1 MRLTDLLRLAFVSLV
16 GSVAN
21 CAIAGGEAARVELKP
36 VPAVQSPIASQAMML
51 GMAWAG
57 SRVVAVGD
65 HGIVLLSDDN
75 GASFRQAK
83 SVPVSSMLTA
93 VAFADAR
100 HGWAVGHWGAVL
112 VTDDGGETWRIQRL
126 ATSEDRPLFSV
137 CFFDEKKGVAV
148 GLWSLVLTTDDGG
161 QTWSK
166 RELPPP
172 PGASKADL
180 NLLQV
185 FPDTKGRLFVAA
197 ERGFVLRS
205 EDLGATWIYLN
216 TGYKGSFW
224 SGIAL
229 SDQVLIV
236 GGQRGTAYRSA
247 DAGETWTRIETG
259 SKNSITG
266 FARRGDA
273 VLAVGLDGLLALSG
287 DGGRSFVAAWRP
299 DRLSLTAA
307 LSAASGGWI
316 NASQR
321 GIFLEG
327 SK

>member
-1 MRLTDLLRLAFVSLV
+1 MRLTDFLRLAFVSLV
-16 GSVAN
+16 GLVGN
-21 CAIAGGEAARVELKP
+21 GAIAGGEAARVELKP
-36 VPAVQSPIASQAMML
+36 VPAAQSPIANQAMML
-51 GMAWAG
+51 GMTWAG

-93 VAFADAR
+93 VTFVDAR
-100 HGWAVGHWGAVL
+100 HGWAVGHWGAIL

-137 CFFDEKKGVAV
+137 YFFDEKKGVAV
-148 GLWSLVLTTDDGG
+148 GLWSLVLTTVDGG
-161 QTWSK
+161 QTWST

-180 NLLQV
+180 NLLGL
-185 FPDTKGRLFVAA
+185 FSDTRRTLYVAA
-197 ERGFVLRS
+197 EHGFVLRS
-205 EDLGATWIYLN
+205 EDLGATWTYLN

-229 SDQVLIV
+229 SDEVLIV

-247 DAGETWTRIETG
+247 DAGKTWTRIETG

-273 VLAVGLDGLLALSG
+273 VLAVGLDGLLALSR
-287 DGGRSFVAAWRP
+287 DGGKSFVAASRP
-299 DRLSLTAA
+299 DRLSLTAV
-307 LSAASGGWI
+307 LSVAAGGWI
-316 NASQR
+316 TASQR

-327 SK
+327 SQ